1 MWTQHPL
8 GRKIVAKPSKLRVV
22 VIKPSKYNPSGL
34 LERFWKGFMTNS
46 TIYYIASLTP
56 REVAGVPVE
65 VHTIDEYVEPN
76 LRYLEL
82 LRKPNGSDVENLVA
96 LVGVQSHQFHRA
108 LDLAAYAVEHG
119 AHAVIG
125 GPHHMPWDTP
135 TPQGRG
141 DRFAAEE
148 ARA

>member
-1 MWTQHPL
+1 MTY
-8 GRKIVAKPSKLRVV
+8 PSKLRVI

-34 LERFWKGFMTNS
+34 VERFWKGFMTNS

-82 LRKPNGSDVENLVA
+82 LRKPNGSNVENLVA

-119 AHAVIG
+119 SQAIIG
-125 GPHHMPWDTP
+125 GPHAMTCDT
-135 TPQGRG
+135 TMLKRSASLSSW
-141 DRFAAEE
+141 R
-148 ARA
+148 